1 MLSPARFVKTPSSN
15 MKQVDEI
22 IYDAITA
29 DETLMALTG
38 GRVVSTCFEVPPTED
53 DNTPVPN
60 IIITDDGLT
69 NQPTSKDMEWE
80 AEIDRVQASVD
91 VAAEDPKQVKQ
102 LIRMVRKAIANYI
115 KSMDDKGEEIP
126 YLQSLQTTGVEWDW
140 MKPCYHSV
148 MIYQCDVKNN
158 LYDNGND

>member
-1 MLSPARFVKTPSSN
+1 MAIEL
-15 MKQVDEI
+15 DEI
-22 IYDAITA
+22 FFNA
-29 DETLMALTG
+29 LMADAELVLAVG
-38 GRVVSTCFEVPPTED
+38 GRIESTCFEVAPDEK
-53 DNTPVPN
+53 DNTKLPN
-60 IIITDDGLT
+60 IIIMDDGLT

-80 AEIDRVQASVD
+80 ADEDRVQASVD
-91 VAAEDPKQVKQ
+91 VAAKNPKQVKQ

-115 KSMDDKGEEIP
+115 KGMDDKGEEIP

-148 MIYQCDVKNN
+148 MIYQCDVENK

>member
-1 MLSPARFVKTPSSN
+1 MAIEL
-15 MKQVDEI
+15 DELFFN
-22 IYDAITA
+22 A
-29 DETLMALTG
+29 LMADAEVVLAVG
-38 GRVVSTCFEVPPTED
+38 GRIESTCFEVAPD
-53 DNTPVPN
+53 DKDNTKLPN
-60 IIITDDGLT
+60 IIIMDDGLT

-80 AEIDRVQASVD
+80 ADEDRVQASVN
-91 VAAEDPKQVKQ
+91 VAAKNPKQVKQ

-115 KSMDDKGEEIP
+115 KGMDDKGEEIP

-148 MIYQCDVKNN
+148 MIYQCDVENK

>member
-1 MLSPARFVKTPSSN
+1 MAIEL
-15 MKQVDEI
+15 DEI
-22 IYDAITA
+22 FFNA
-29 DETLMALTG
+29 LMADAELVLAVG
-38 GRVVSTCFEVPPTED
+38 GRIESTCFEVSPD
-53 DNTPVPN
+53 DKDNTLLPN

-69 NQPTSKDMEWE
+69 NQPTTKDMTWE
-80 AEIDRVQASVD
+80 ADEDRVQASVD
-91 VAAEDPKQVKQ
+91 VAAKNPKQVKQ

-115 KSMDDKGEEIP
+115 KGMDDKGEEIP

-148 MIYQCDVKNN
+148 MIYQCDVENK

>member
-1 MLSPARFVKTPSSN
+1 MAIEL
-15 MKQVDEI
+15 DELFFN
-22 IYDAITA
+22 A
-29 DETLMALTG
+29 LMADAEVVLAVG
-38 GRVVSTCFEVPPTED
+38 GRIESTCFEVAPD
-53 DNTPVPN
+53 DKDNTQLPN

-80 AEIDRVQASVD
+80 ADEDRVQASVD
-91 VAAEDPKQVKQ
+91 VAAKNPKQVKQ

-115 KSMDDKGEEIP
+115 KGMDDKGEEIP

-148 MIYQCDVKNN
+148 MIYQCDVENK

>member
-1 MLSPARFVKTPSSN
+1 MAIEL
-15 MKQVDEI
+15 DEI
-22 IYDAITA
+22 FFNA
-29 DETLMALTG
+29 LMADADLVQAVG
-38 GRVVSTCFEVPPTED
+38 GRIESTCFEVSPD
-53 DNTPVPN
+53 DKDNTQLPN

-115 KSMDDKGEEIP
+115 KRMDDKGEEIP
-126 YLQSLQTTGVEWDW
+126 LLQSLQTTGVEWDW

-148 MIYQCDVKNN
+148 MIYQCDVENN